1 MILCSLRDIVFGYE
15 NEPVIRNVS
24 VDIHAGEFIAVAG
37 PNGAAKTTLLKLL
50 LGLVKPWSGTIRF
63 SSEYGRSA
71 IAYVPQQISSFN
83 PGFPSKVIELVRS
96 GCYPELGLFR
106 RFRKEHH
113 ELVEKTLKEVGLW
126 ELRNRK
132 IGDLSGGQKQRA
144 CIARAMVQQPDL
156 LVLDEPVTGMDPAS
170 RLRFY
175 KWMQQVVKTQGKTV
189 LMVTHGLD
197 EAEEYLDRVIY
208 LEGREEGDHVPV

>member
-1 MILCSLRDIVFGYE
+1 MNLCSLRDIVFGYE

-24 VDIHAGEFIAVAG
+24 VDIYAGEFIAVAG

-50 LGLVKPWSGTIRF
+50 LGLLKPWSGTVQF
-63 SSEYGRSA
+63 SPEFGRRSV
-71 IAYVPQQISSFN
+71 AYVPQQAASFN
-83 PGFPSKVIELVRS
+83 TGFPSKVIELVRS

-106 RFRKEHH
+106 RFRKEQH
-113 ELVEKTLKEVGLW
+113 ELVEETLKEVGLW

-175 KWMQQVVKTQGKTV
+175 KWMQQVVKREGKTV
-189 LMVTHGLD
+189 IMVTHALD
-197 EAEEYLDRVIY
+197 EAKEYLDRVIY
-208 LEGREEGDHVPV
+208 LEGREEGDDVPV

>member
-113 ELVEKTLKEVGLW
+113 ELVEETLKEVGLW

-170 RLRFY
+170 RLRVY

-197 EAEEYLDRVIY
+197 EAEEYLDRIIY
-208 LEGREEGDHVPV
+208 LEGREEGDHVTV